1 MVSANQQQPTS
12 SRRGRKPG
20 FRLPPPSP
28 PTGDIV
34 RPNQQHFVTGIS
46 KATAYRLMAAGQ
58 FPRHIKLT
66 PFISGWRR
74 SDLESWV
81 ASRQISPEKED

>member
-1 MVSANQQQPTS
+1 MANANRQQITS
-12 SRRGRKPG
+12 SKRGRRPG

-34 RPNQQHFVTGIS
+34 RPNQQHFITGIS
-46 KATAYRLMAAGQ
+46 KATAYRLMAAGK
-58 FPRHIKLT
+58 FPKHIKLT

-74 SDLESWV
+74 SDLDAWV
-81 ASRQISPEKED
+81 ASRQASSEVGV